1 MWLRDIIGAK
11 KMTPQGANSLNN
23 QLIYYS
29 KGSGF
34 VDDLLIEIDNIFE
47 LEIKKPVPKADPLK
61 WYDNLIISKVFPID
75 NYSSSSLNNRKD
87 IHACF
92 SPDYPLL

>member
-1 MWLRDIIGAK
+1 
-11 KMTPQGANSLNN
+11 MTPQGANSLNN

-61 WYDNLIISKVFPID
+61 
-75 NYSSSSLNNRKD
+75 
-87 IHACF
+87 
-92 SPDYPLL
+92 